1 MDSDALNTFLTV
13 HRRGG
18 ISNAAKALHRSQP
31 AISRRI
37 ALLEQEL
44 GVPLFDR
51 VAGRT
56 MLSDAGRV
64 MVPYAERAVA
74 AAQDAENAVR
84 ALARP
89 NSGPVALA
97 VVGTLA
103 GGRLSTIMKRF
114 ASEHPDV
121 NFTLRTA
128 TSAEVSA
135 LIRRGEATIGLRYDR
150 DRSGDLDCELL
161 IAEPLQVVC
170 APDHARAGR
179 RVARLADLRGERWI
193 AFPELPGR
201 REISAS
207 HVFALF
213 PTHGLG
219 EIEWTPVDSLTA
231 QKRLVE
237 AGFGI
242 ALLSQSDV
250 AEELGSSAIAT
261 IGVRD
266 LAASRRFYEKVI
278 GLILTA
284 EEDDT
289 LYYRGVE
296 EACHHSLVLR
306 KGADVACAR
315 LGLRV
320 FMDADL
326 DKLKAFFEAHGC
338 TTAWAEVPHQGRTLH
353 AAVAALLHRFRDVLF
368 MPASGDE
375 GSSVRCPT
383 HSQALKE
390 TAARYRHEDSSFSYR
405 RLPM

>member
-1 MDSDALNTFLTV
+1 MDSDALNTFLVV

-18 ISNAAKALHRSQP
+18 ISNAARALHRSQP

-44 GVPLFDR
+44 GVPLFER
-51 VAGRT
+51 VTGRT
-56 MLSDAGRV
+56 LLSDAGRV
-64 MVPYAERAVA
+64 LVPYAERAVA

-114 ASEHPDV
+114 ASEHPGVDL
-121 NFTLRTA
+121 TLRTA
-128 TSAEVSA
+128 TSAEVSD

-150 DRSGDLDCELL
+150 GRSGGLDCELL
-161 IAEPLQVVC
+161 FAEPLQVVC
-170 APDHARAGR
+170 APDHPRAGR

-193 AFPELPGR
+193 AFPEVPGR

-213 PTHGLG
+213 QTHGLG
-219 EIEWTPVDSLTA
+219 EIDWTPVDSLTA

-242 ALLSQSDV
+242 ALLSQSNV
-250 AEELGSSAIAT
+250 ADELRSAAIST

-266 LAASRRFYEKVI
+266 LAASHDVVAVTRRGGF
-278 GLILTA
+278 LSA
-284 EEDDT
+284 
-289 LYYRGVE
+289 
-296 EACHHSLVLR
+296 
-306 KGADVACAR
+306 
-315 LGLRV
+315 
-320 FMDADL
+320 
-326 DKLKAFFEAHGC
+326 
-338 TTAWAEVPHQGRTLH
+338 
-353 AAVAALLHRFRDVLF
+353 
-368 MPASGDE
+368 
-375 GSSVRCPT
+375 
-383 HSQALKE
+383 
-390 TAARYRHEDSSFSYR
+390 AARRLLEIIRADYSRTKSSGR
-405 RLPM
+405 

>member
-1 MDSDALNTFLTV
+1 MDSDALNTFLVV

-44 GVPLFDR
+44 GVPLFER

-74 AAQDAENAVR
+74 AAHDAEDAVR

-103 GGRLSTIMKRF
+103 GSRLSGIMKRF
-114 ASEHPDV
+114 ASEHPAVDL
-121 NFTLRTA
+121 TLRTA
-128 TSAEVSA
+128 TSAEVSD

-150 DRSGDLDCELL
+150 DRSRDLDCELL
-161 IAEPLQVVC
+161 FAEPLQVVC
-170 APDHARAGR
+170 APDHALAGR

-193 AFPELPGR
+193 AFPVVPGR
-201 REISAS
+201 REITAS

-213 PTHGLG
+213 QTHGLG
-219 EIEWTPVDSLTA
+219 EVDWTPVDSLTA

-242 ALLSQSDV
+242 ALLSQSNA
-250 AEELGSSAIAT
+250 AEELGSSAIST
-261 IGVRD
+261 IGAGD
-266 LAASRRFYEKVI
+266 LAATHDIFAVTRRGGFLSAAARRLLGI
-278 GLILTA
+278 IRA
-284 EEDDT
+284 EYSGT
-289 LYYRGVE
+289 
-296 EACHHSLVLR
+296 
-306 KGADVACAR
+306 K
-315 LGLRV
+315 
-320 FMDADL
+320 
-326 DKLKAFFEAHGC
+326 
-338 TTAWAEVPHQGRTLH
+338 
-353 AAVAALLHRFRDVLF
+353 
-368 MPASGDE
+368 ASG
-375 GSSVRCPT
+375 RAKT
-383 HSQALKE
+383 
-390 TAARYRHEDSSFSYR
+390 R
-405 RLPM
+405 